1 MSREKQ
7 TEGGGEKGEREERRG
22 GERGEGEE
30 RGRRDRERT
39 REEER
44 EREGRSHKEPRNT
57 LSTLSGTIHLPP
69 YSPPPPYISPHTSP
83 SPIRPG
89 PCWAGENTASA
100 SGKVSLWFRAPGR
113 LTCGGRPGSRQSPM
127 RRSGRCG
134 PTVRREAAEAELGP
148 SERPAGERFH
158 RCRSPA
164 EDGGERRDQE

>member
-1 MSREKQ
+1 MRKERERR
-7 TEGGGEKGEREERRG
+7 EGGETG
-22 GERGEGEE
+22 
-30 RGRRDRERT
+30 RGRERK
-39 REEER
+39 RAR
-44 EREGRSHKEPRNT
+44 EREGVTKNQETPCQHCQ
-57 LSTLSGTIHLPP
+57 GP
-69 YSPPPPYISPHTSP
+69 YISPHTAPPPPYISPHTSP